1 MNAYPV
7 ELTADDNDTV
17 MVTFPDV
24 PESISFGE
32 DEADALARAADALET
47 ALEGYV
53 ADHRHIPAASASDG
67 RKVVC
72 LSPLAT
78 LKIGIY
84 ITVRERG

>member
-24 PESISFGE
+24 PEAISFGK
-32 DEADALARAADALET
+32 DEADALERAADALET
-47 ALEGYV
+47 ALDGYI
-53 ADHRHIPAASASDG
+53 ADHRHIPPASAADG

-84 ITVRERG
+84 ITVRERR